1 MRLNEV
7 VGPDEE
13 DLYWRNPKVND
24 LWALDKLILS
34 KKLGYICGP
43 AGIEV
48 PSEGD
53 YIVRPVLNVFG
64 LGMGAK
70 KMHLKNNTQHLPIGT
85 FWCEW
90 FEGRHLTV
98 DYAKG
103 KQVRCVE
110 GFKKTSTLQKWDK
123 WIRVDEQDKT

>member
-1 MRLNEV
+1 MQ
-7 VGPDEE
+7 PDAE
-13 DLYWRNPKVND
+13 DLYWKNPKTDD

-34 KKLGYICGP
+34 KKLGYNCGP

-48 PSEGD
+48 PKAGD

-70 KMHLKNNTQHLPIGT
+70 KMHLKKDTSHLPIGT
-85 FWCEW
+85 FWCQW
-90 FEGRHLTV
+90 FEGRHFTV
-98 DYAKG
+98 DYNKG

-110 GFKKTSTLQKWDK
+110 GFKKPNTLTKWDK
-123 WIRVDEQDKT
+123 WI

>member
-1 MRLNEV
+1 MKLFEIIQQ
-7 VGPDEE
+7 PDEE
-13 DLYWRNPKVND
+13 DLYWKNPKADD

-34 KKLGYICGP
+34 KKLGYNCGP

-48 PSEGD
+48 PKEGD

-70 KMHLKNNTQHLPIGT
+70 KMHLKKDTSHLPIGT

-90 FEGRHLTV
+90 FEGRHFTV

-110 GFKKTSTLQKWDK
+110 GFKKENLSL
-123 WIRVDEQDKT
+123 IHI